1 MAKQKLYTSKI
12 KYLDAFMQDL
22 LVHILP
28 CLYISLNFN
37 CIFVILALYCVVH
50 LFHYILTDEQS
61 EFTQNWIY
69 LRKLIFTGSS
79 N

>member
-1 MAKQKLYTSKI
+1 MAKQKLYTGNI

-37 CIFVILALYCVVH
+37 CIFCH
-50 LFHYILTDEQS
+50 FSFTLFGTFVLLSI
-61 EFTQNWIY
+61 I
-69 LRKLIFTGSS
+69 
-79 N
+79 

>member
-12 KYLDAFMQDL
+12 KYLDAFMQDI

-28 CLYISLNFN
+28 HLYISLSFN
-37 CIFVILALYCVVH
+37 CIFVVLALYFVVH

-61 EFTQNWIY
+61 EFTQNWMY
-69 LRKLIFTGSS
+69 LRKLILTGSS

>member
-1 MAKQKLYTSKI
+1 MAKQKLYTSNI

-37 CIFVILALYCVVH
+37 CIFCHFSFLL
-50 LFHYILTDEQS
+50 L
-61 EFTQNWIY
+61 
-69 LRKLIFTGSS
+69 
-79 N
+79 